1 MKKILAMALALLM
14 VAVLLP
20 VTAMAAE
27 VNVSTYEELKNA
39 LQNEG
44 AYVKLTDSIDT
55 TATLGAGVADVVGAA
70 DNCTIDLNGM
80 TFKANNF
87 AVIFQ
92 GKNLTIKNGKF
103 DANGGSY
110 GLFVGDEGVTQNV
123 LIEDITIAG
132 GINVYNASD
141 VLLRNVNITGTNY
154 YAVWCDE
161 AGQVTIE
168 SGNFQSNGYAVL
180 GLTTNDSKLDVSGGI
195 FNANSK
201 PLVLTNGNNFGTP
214 TLTGGSY
221 DTNPLTYTEPAAVVI
236 TDSNMQY
243 HIGKAAK
250 EAMQQG
256 GTFTVVQG
264 NTLQSVPEG
273 VVLKNETG
281 EEITVN
287 GTKVPAGD
295 EITAKKASIVVII
308 PDDTTDTTTTTET
321 TNNPATGM
329 NDFVS
334 AAIAVAAVSLL
345 GMAAVLRKK

>member
-1 MKKILAMALALLM
+1 MKRLISIMLALLL
-14 VAVLLP
+14 VAVMLP

-39 LQNEG
+39 LKNEG
-44 AYVKLTDSIDT
+44 TYVKLTGSIDT
-55 TATLGAGVADVVGAA
+55 TATLNADAEDVVGAA

-110 GLFVGDEGVTQNV
+110 GLFVGDDGVTQNV

-141 VLLRNVNITGTNY
+141 VLLRNVNITGTDY

-168 SGNFQSNGYAVL
+168 SGNFQSNGNAVL
-180 GLTTNDSKLDVSGGI
+180 GLTTTDSKLDVSGGI
-195 FNANSK
+195 FNANNK
-201 PLVLTNGNNFGTP
+201 PLVLTGKDCGTP

-287 GTKVPAGD
+287 GTKVPAGE

-308 PDDTTDTTTTTET
+308 PDDTPDTTTTTET
-321 TNNPATGM
+321 TKNPATGA
-329 NDFVS
+329 NDFVG
-334 AAIAVAAVSLL
+334 VAAALAVVSLL
-345 GMAAVLRKK
+345 GAAAVIRKK